1 MWYPSIHIHWIRTH
15 IYTQIPTDH
24 YRFQKVELF
33 WYTNFLGVSY
43 LDFGIFLWIFILS
56 NNTYLNPYTQGTLWM
71 IFSLGVLVVK
81 LHTINVCLMGEIID
95 FSDVIHPKNICLI
108 MSQWIFRDSI
118 WNFTI
123 IYISIRYYA
132 GSIHAIRLDS
142 YTFYVKFHSN
152 HCENIFIEYG
162 CVNKFHTI
170 LWWFF
175 FSVEPVKMSSKIFF
189 QAKNVNWFIV

>member
-1 MWYPSIHIHWIRTH
+1 
-15 IYTQIPTDH
+15 
-24 YRFQKVELF
+24 
-33 WYTNFLGVSY
+33 
-43 LDFGIFLWIFILS
+43 
-56 NNTYLNPYTQGTLWM
+56 M

-108 MSQWIFRDSI
+108 MSQWIFCDSI

-152 HCENIFIEYG
+152 HCGNIFIEYG